1 MYQESKK
8 RYIIETLYV
17 LQTDPKEAVKSIYMI
32 QNSVCAI
39 LVAYVL
45 EADNKSVKSIYKSQL
60 EKLTQ
65 KKGKL
70 VHTH

>member
-1 MYQESKK
+1 
-8 RYIIETLYV
+8 
-17 LQTDPKEAVKSIYMI
+17 MI
-32 QNSVCAI
+32 WNSVCAK
-39 LVAYVL
+39 LDAYVL

-60 EKLTQ
+60 KKLTQ